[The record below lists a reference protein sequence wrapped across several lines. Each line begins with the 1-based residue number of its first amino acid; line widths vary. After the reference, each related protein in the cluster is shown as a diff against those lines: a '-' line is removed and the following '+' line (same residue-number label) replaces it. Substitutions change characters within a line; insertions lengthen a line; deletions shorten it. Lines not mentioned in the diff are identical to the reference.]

1 MEHLSNDQKDHAIQ
15 HKNSQKLCNEKGH
28 PLLSLKEIQWKLRQP
43 LDQNFPMV
51 GKGL

>member
-15 HKNSQKLCNEKGH
+15 HKNSQKLCNEKG
-28 PLLSLKEIQWKLRQP
+28 LKEIQWKLRQP

-51 GKGL
+51 GKEL